1 MIDSRKTRS
10 SHFYF
15 FLDLKTRSDRLKED
29 KKLKDN
35 DPALRLTGIRP
46 DVVLQEAA
54 ATCIFNIRRLA
65 LVNELV
71 DNE

>member
-1 MIDSRKTRS
+1 MNHASACPTRA
-10 SHFYF
+10 
-15 FLDLKTRSDRLKED
+15 RLKED

-35 DPALRLTGIRP
+35 DPALKLTGIRP
-46 DVVLQEAA
+46 DVTLQEAA